1 MSDIFDEEDAIFVS
15 TFYEEFLGF
24 AHVTRLEDLDKI
36 NIRKLKRMHVLR
48 GISGEYEYPVDDSF
62 PLDGDFYLMLNQNH
76 PDVKA
81 IIEAMELL

>member
-1 MSDIFDEEDAIFVS
+1 MSDVFDEEDAIFVL

-48 GISGEYEYPVDDSF
+48 EIFGERDRS
-62 PLDGDFYLMLNQNH
+62 LAAAGDFYFMLNQNH

-81 IIEAMELL
+81 IIDALDLL

>member
-1 MSDIFDEEDAIFVS
+1 MSDIFDDKDAIFVS

-48 GISGEYEYPVDDSF
+48 EIFGERDRS
-62 PLDGDFYLMLNQNH
+62 LAAAAGDFYFMLNQNH

-81 IIEAMELL
+81 IIDALDLL